1 MKRSLSRHAIVLTLL
16 AVSLFSITPAHA
28 DQIQVQIGTVVFH
41 LTGQANSMNTTVGSL
56 GSATLDLTGE
66 IHGDSGGGQVIENL
80 TGSLQ
85 IGSANY
91 SIFTGNGKSNGLGE
105 FAIFGQSSSGELVL
119 HGIIKDNSTVT
130 TDAPPSRLSSI
141 AYLSLSGSMTLN
153 ITGNTIMNVE
163 ATQNVTG
170 TAENRT
176 SIGSVNSTQYEYS
189 SSSISNFTSQQ
200 SEVSSETATQNTSN
214 VTNLNQTVSYA
225 LPGQSSTIA
234 QFNNQTITVH
244 TSETVANSTITQT
257 VTTTVADTTVT
268 QFFSVTVSNTTVMVS
283 NSTSSSP

>member
-1 MKRSLSRHAIVLTLL
+1 
-16 AVSLFSITPAHA
+16 
-28 DQIQVQIGTVVFH
+28 
-41 LTGQANSMNTTVGSL
+41 MNTTVGSL

-91 SIFTGNGKSNGLGE
+91 TIFTGNGNSNRLGE
-105 FAIFGQSSSGELVL
+105 FAIFGQSNSGELVL

-153 ITGNTIMNVE
+153 ITGNTTIMNVE
-163 ATQNVTG
+163 ATPNVTG

-176 SIGSVNSTQYEYS
+176 STETSVNSTQYVYS
-189 SSSISNFTSQQ
+189 SSSISNFTSQ
-200 SEVSSETATQNTSN
+200 SEVSNEIATRNTSN
-214 VTNLNQTVSYA
+214 TTNQTVSYA
-225 LPGQSSTIA
+225 LPGQSNTIA
-234 QFNNQTITVH
+234 QFNNQTITITAY

-268 QFFSVTVSNTTVMVS
+268 QFSSVTVSNTTVIVS
-283 NSTSSSP
+283 NSTTSSP